1 LTYVTTIA
9 CVLGLALVVLVI
21 WRGRRS
27 PLAPSLALLAL
38 NITAWNF
45 ADDMWHRQVDQDLLH
60 PWHLLD
66 HASAPITLPL
76 ALWFVLVFVGLEQK
90 LRWVLRAS
98 WAWALLLGLPCL
110 LPIFQLRDPIASW
123 ADSFPDGALYHNGN
137 LVHLIVLAPFGVA
150 LLIRQILTVTGERR
164 KQAIH
169 VLLGIVILA
178 AAGFT
183 EYLPGPGMGLVGY
196 VAFTLIFTIL
206 VLRPRFD
213 FGDLDRPARFYPVA
227 VLTAVA
233 AVTAWTWAAR
243 TWVAPAPLIWLGTI
257 TILVVVLFGLIR
269 YSRQLERRQRME
281 QMAFL
286 GKYSSQLAHNL
297 KDPITVMSAS
307 IQHLQRQLRNG
318 KSITDQAALIEGLES
333 QVRRLDS
340 VVNEYRRLGR
350 TESRRE
356 PIELNLLVTEVV
368 AGQSSVAD
376 PARIAFRTELTEPL
390 PAVHSDPE
398 LLRQALE
405 NLCRNAAEAMPAG
418 GTITVSTGWRDAGH
432 LFTAVKDTGEGMDA
446 RTKAKV
452 RQGFYTSKTGGTGL
466 GLDFVRR
473 VAHAHGGEMTI
484 DSDPGRGTT
493 VTVVL
498 AVQ

>member
-1 LTYVTTIA
+1 MPTIATFA

-21 WRGRRS
+21 WRGRKS

-45 ADDMWHRQVDQDLLH
+45 ADDRWHAIGEPPLH
-60 PWHLLD
+60 SWHLLD
-66 HASAPITLPL
+66 HTLAPVTLPL
-76 ALWFVLVFVGLEQK
+76 ALWFVLVFLGQEQK
-90 LRWVLRAS
+90 LRWVLRVS
-98 WAWALLLGLPCL
+98 WTWALLLGLPCL
-110 LPIFQLRDPIASW
+110 LPPLRLPEPVGGWVDDW
-123 ADSFPDGALYHNGN
+123 VDGSIYHYGN
-137 LVHLIVLAPFGVA
+137 LIHLSLISPLGVG
-150 LLIRQILTVTGERR
+150 LLLRQIVRVKGERR
-164 KQAIH
+164 KQSLQ
-169 VLLGIVILA
+169 VLVGIVLLA

-183 EYLPGPGMGLVGY
+183 EYTSGPGMGLAGY
-196 VAFTLIFTIL
+196 VAFTLVFTIL

-227 VLTAVA
+227 VLTAVGAVA
-233 AVTAWTWAAR
+233 AWLWAAR
-243 TWVAPAPLIWLGTI
+243 TWVAPAPLLWLGTLF
-257 TILVVVLFGLIR
+257 ILVVVVLGLVR
-269 YSRQLERRQRME
+269 YSRQLELRQRME
-281 QMAFL
+281 QLAFL

-307 IQHLQRQLRNG
+307 VQYLQRQLRSG
-318 KSITDQAALIEGLES
+318 RTVAEQTALLDGLEA
-333 QVRRLDS
+333 QVHRLDA

-350 TESRRE
+350 TEARRE
-356 PIELNLLVTEVV
+356 PIELNALVTEVV
-368 AGQSSVAD
+368 VGQSSTAD
-376 PARIAFRTELTEPL
+376 PDRVAFRTELTGRL
-390 PAVHSDPE
+390 PTVQSDPE

-405 NLCRNAAEAMPAG
+405 NLCRNAAEAMPEG
-418 GTITVSTGWRDAGH
+418 GTITVRTGWRDPRH
-432 LFTAVKDTGEGMDA
+432 LFAAVTDTGDGMDA

-484 DSDPGRGTT
+484 ESDPGRGTT

-498 AVQ
+498 ALQ

>member
-1 LTYVTTIA
+1 MPHIATIA
-9 CVLGLALVVLVI
+9 CVLGLALVLLVI
-21 WRGRRS
+21 WRGRKS
-27 PLAPSLALLAL
+27 PLAPPLALLAL
-38 NITAWNF
+38 CITAWNF
-45 ADDMWHRQVDQDLLH
+45 ADDMWHAAGKPPLH

-66 HASAPITLPL
+66 HAFAPISIPL
-76 ALWFVLVFVGLEQK
+76 GLWFVLVFLGLEQS
-90 LRWVLRAS
+90 LRWVLRGS
-98 WAWALLLGLPCL
+98 WLFALALGLPSL
-110 LPIFQLRDPIASW
+110 LPMLHLSGPVGRW
-123 ADSFPDGALYHNGN
+123 AGDFVDSEAYYTGN
-137 LVHLIVLAPFGVA
+137 LVHLLVVAPLGVGLLFEHA
-150 LLIRQILTVTGERR
+150 LSVRGERR
-164 KQAIH
+164 KHSLQ
-169 VLLGIVILA
+169 VLAGIVLLA

-183 EYLPGPGMGLVGY
+183 EYLPVPGMGLAGY
-196 VAFTLIFTIL
+196 VAFTLIFTVL

-233 AVTAWTWAAR
+233 AVMIWTWTARSWAA
-243 TWVAPAPLIWLGTI
+243 PGLLIWLGTLSI
-257 TILVVVLFGLIR
+257 VVVVLFGLIR
-269 YSRQLERRQRME
+269 YSRRLELLQRME
-281 QMAFL
+281 QQAYL

-307 IQHLQRQLRNG
+307 IQYLQRQLRGG
-318 KSITDQAALIEGLES
+318 KSIADQAALLGRLEA
-333 QVRRLDS
+333 QVRRMDA

-350 TESRRE
+350 TEARRE
-356 PIELNLLVTEVV
+356 PIELNTLVSEVV
-368 AGQSSVAD
+368 AGQTSASD
-376 PARIAFRTELTEPL
+376 PERVSFRTELTESL
-390 PAVHSDPE
+390 PTVHSDPE

-405 NLCRNAAEAMPAG
+405 NLCRNATEAMPAG
-418 GTITVSTGWRDAGH
+418 GTITVSTGWRDAKH

-484 DSDPGRGTT
+484 ESDPGRGTT

-498 AVQ
+498 ALQ

>member
-1 LTYVTTIA
+1 MPHIATIA

-21 WRGRRS
+21 WRGRKS

-45 ADDMWHRQVDQDLLH
+45 ADDVWAAAGKPPLH

-66 HASAPITLPL
+66 HASAPLTVPL
-76 ALWFVLVFVGLEQK
+76 ALWFVLVFLGQQQE
-90 LRWVLRAS
+90 LRWVIRAS
-98 WAWALLLGLPCL
+98 WVYALALGLPCL
-110 LPIFQLRDPIASW
+110 LPALHLSDPIGAWASEYV
-123 ADSFPDGALYHNGN
+123 DSPAYYTGN
-137 LVHLIVLAPFGVA
+137 LIHLLLVAPLGVGLLFEHALGVTEERRRHALQVLVGIVL
-150 LLIRQILTVTGERR
+150 
-164 KQAIH
+164 
-169 VLLGIVILA
+169 LA

-183 EYLPGPGMGLVGY
+183 EYIPGQGMGLAGY

-227 VLTAVA
+227 VLTGVA
-233 AVTAWTWAAR
+233 GVTLWTWAAR
-243 TWVAPAPLIWLGTI
+243 TWAAPALLIWLGTMS
-257 TILVVVLFGLIR
+257 ILVVVLFGLIR
-269 YSRQLERRQRME
+269 YSRRLEVRQRVE
-281 QMAFL
+281 QQAYL

-307 IQHLQRQLRNG
+307 IQYLQRQLRSG
-318 KSITDQAALIEGLES
+318 RSIADQAALLERLEA
-333 QVRRLDS
+333 QVRRMDA

-350 TESRRE
+350 TEARRE
-356 PIELNLLVTEVV
+356 PIELNALVTEVV
-368 AGQSSVAD
+368 TGQSSAAD
-376 PARIAFRTELTEPL
+376 PERVVFRTELADAL
-390 PAVHSDPE
+390 PTVNSDPE

-405 NLCRNAAEAMPAG
+405 NLCRNATEAMPAG
-418 GTITVSTGWRDAGH
+418 GTVTVYTGWADARH

-452 RQGFYTSKTGGTGL
+452 REGFYTSKSGGTGL

-473 VAHAHGGEMTI
+473 VAQAHGGEMTI
-484 DSDPGRGTT
+484 ESDPGRGTT

-498 AVQ
+498 ALQ